1 MGIPLA
7 NLDTATYV
15 FPQFD
20 SPRDRLIL
28 LVTTRRPYDKARF
41 LAAIKPEGPGQT
53 VAGLEVH
60 PANPNDHVVFVN
72 DRCFCMV
79 EGSTLDGAA
88 ALAQRMVAAARPTRE
103 PGMTYYQVFVG
114 KGAAWERQP
123 RGLRFTD
130 FTDGTSNTLMVA
142 EAAEPVIWTKP
153 DDLAFDPDKPLPKLG
168 GHFPGGFNAAF
179 MDGSVRFL
187 HQTMSEKTLK
197 ALITRNGGEVVRPDD
212 Q

>member
-1 MGIPLA
+1 MG
-7 NLDTATYV
+7 V
-15 FPQFD
+15 
-20 SPRDRLIL
+20 
-28 LVTTRRPYDKARF
+28 RPKMA
-41 LAAIKPEGPGQT
+41 
-53 VAGLEVH
+53 VAGGW
-60 PANPNDHVVFVN
+60 A
-72 DRCFCMV
+72 
-79 EGSTLDGAA
+79 TGA
-88 ALAQRMVAAARPTRE
+88 PT
-103 PGMTYYQVFVG
+103 
-114 KGAAWERQP
+114 KI
-123 RGLRFTD
+123 TD
-130 FTDGTSNTLMVA
+130 MTDGTSNTLMVA